1 MRDSP
6 RLEPPI
12 ISRRK
17 FVHTAVA
24 AGGLAVGGLALSI
37 DLPAQERA
45 GWQRGAARPPRDPA
59 AFLQIGA
66 DDVITII
73 SPAVEMGQGGHTSLP
88 MIIVEELGGRWDRV
102 HVLDAAAA
110 PIYDNPMFG
119 QQSTVGSFSVRG
131 WYTELRRIGA
141 AARMMLLAAAA
152 QRWRVP
158 ASECTAADS
167 EIVHARSGRRC
178 SFGSVARLAAKMRVP
193 QQPELKPA
201 SQFKLI
207 GTSPP
212 RVDIRDKV
220 DGSARYGIDVVLPE
234 MLYAAVRTCP
244 TLGGTLK
251 SFDDSACRSVPGF
264 EAAVPLPDGVIVIAR
279 SYWQARK
286 ALERLRTDFDP
297 GALANLTSEKVSA
310 RLHAGFDA
318 PGTVARNDGNAEAA
332 LAHAAKTIEAVYEV
346 PYLAHA
352 CMEPMNCTAR
362 VTSEGC
368 EVWCGTQSPQ
378 AAQAGAAQVLGIPPS
393 RVKVNVQYLGG
404 GFGRRG
410 QADFVTQAVTAARAT
425 GGRPV
430 KLIWSREE
438 DIQHD
443 WYRPAAAVRF
453 RGGLDGNGRLIALD
467 CKVVTASAPAFGRPG
482 GPPFYTEGI
491 SDANY
496 RIPNFRVTG
505 VDQNLG
511 VRFGFWRSVNDSHNP
526 FMLEGFIDEL
536 AREAKQD
543 PYLFR
548 RAMLQGENPNAQR
561 QLVLLD
567 LLAAKAD
574 WQHPPAGHALGITAL
589 SAFGS
594 FVGAVAEV
602 SMQDQIVNLH
612 RVILGIDC
620 GVAVHPENIA
630 AQCEGGMVFG
640 LTAALRGE
648 ITLENGAVTQSN
660 FNDYPMLQLLEM
672 PRVDCHIVPSTA
684 PPGGVGEPSTATIAP
699 ALANAIYAASGL
711 RLRSLPLTRHQLGF
725 RAVRT

>member
-1 MRDSP
+1 MRDP
-6 RLEPPI
+6 RPLELPI

-17 FVHTAVA
+17 FVHSAVA
-24 AGGLAVGGLALSI
+24 ASGLAVGGLALSL
-37 DLPAQERA
+37 DVPAQERA
-45 GWQRGAARPPRDPA
+45 GWPRGAARPPRDPA

-88 MIIVEELGGRWDRV
+88 MIIVEELGGRWDKVRV
-102 HVLDAAAA
+102 MDAAAA
-110 PIYDNPMFG
+110 PIYRNPMFG

-141 AARMMLLAAAA
+141 AARTMLVAAAA
-152 QRWRVP
+152 RRWRVP
-158 ASECTAADS
+158 EHECSVVQS
-167 EIVHARSGRRC
+167 EILHSRTARRC
-178 SFGSVARLAAKMRVP
+178 SFGSVARLAAKMPVP
-193 QQPELKPA
+193 QQPALKQT
-201 SQFKLI
+201 SEFKVI

-220 DGSARYGIDVVLPE
+220 DGSARYGIDAVLPD
-234 MLYAAVRTCP
+234 MLHAAIRTSP
-244 TLGGTLK
+244 TLGGKLK
-251 SFDDSACRSVPGF
+251 SFDDSACRSIAGYEKSV
-264 EAAVPLPDGVIVIAR
+264 ALPDGVVVIAR

-286 ALERLRTDFDP
+286 ALERLRIDFDP
-297 GALANLTSEKVSA
+297 GPLATLTSAKVSA
-310 RLHAGFDA
+310 RLREGFDE
-318 PGTVARNDGNAEAA
+318 PGTVARNDGNADAA
-332 LAHAAKTIEAVYEV
+332 LARAAKTLEAVYEV

-352 CMEPMNCTAR
+352 TMEPMNCTAR
-362 VTSEGC
+362 VTSDGC

-378 AAQAGAAQVLGIPPS
+378 SAQAGAAKALGIPPE
-393 RVKVNVQYLGG
+393 RVKVHTQYLGG

-410 QADFVTQAVTAARAT
+410 EADYVVQAVTAAKAT
-425 GGRPV
+425 DGRPV

-443 WYRPAAAVRF
+443 FYRPAAAVRF
-453 RGGLDGNGRLIALD
+453 RGGLDGNGRLVALD

-496 RIPNFRVTG
+496 QIPNFHVSG

-548 RAMLQGENPNAQR
+548 RTMLQGENPNARR
-561 QLVLLD
+561 QLALLD
-567 LLAAKAD
+567 LLAAKSG

-602 SMQDQIVNLH
+602 SMQDQIVTLH
-612 RVILGIDC
+612 RVALGIDC
-620 GVAVHPENIA
+620 GVAVHPDNIA

-648 ITLENGAVTQSN
+648 ITLENGAVMQSN
-660 FNDYPMLQLLEM
+660 FHDYPVLQLVEM
-672 PRVDCHIVPSTA
+672 PLVDCYIMPSTA

-699 ALANAIYAASGL
+699 ALANAIYAASNL
-711 RLRSLPLTRHQLGF
+711 RLRSLPMTRHQLGF
-725 RAVRT
+725 RTVRT

>member
-1 MRDSP
+1 MRDSRP
-6 RLEPPI
+6 LELPI
-12 ISRRK
+12 ITRRK
-17 FVHTAVA
+17 FIHGAVTV
-24 AGGLAVGGLALSI
+24 GAVGGLALSV

-45 GWQRGAARPPRDPA
+45 GWRGGAARAPRDPA
-59 AFLQIGA
+59 AFLQIGE
-66 DDVITII
+66 DGVITII

-88 MIIVEELGGRWDRV
+88 MIIVEELGGRWEQVRV
-102 HVLDAAAA
+102 MDAAAA

-141 AARMMLLAAAA
+141 AARMMLVAAAA
-152 QRWRVP
+152 RRWRVP
-158 ASECTAADS
+158 ERECTAADS

-178 SFGSVARLAAKMRVP
+178 SFGSVARVAARMRVP
-193 QQPELKPA
+193 QQPELKQTSA
-201 SQFKLI
+201 FRLI
-207 GTSPP
+207 GTSPE

-220 DGSARYGIDVVLPE
+220 DGSARYGIDVVLPD
-234 MLYAAVRTCP
+234 MLYAAIRTCP
-244 TLGGTLK
+244 TLGGRLK
-251 SFDDSACRSVPGF
+251 SFDDSDCRGVAGF
-264 EAAVPLPDGVIVIAR
+264 EKAVPLPDGVIVVAR

-297 GALANLTSEKVSA
+297 GPLAALTSEKVSA
-310 RLHAGFDA
+310 RLRAGFDE
-318 PGTVARNDGNAEAA
+318 PGTVARHDGDAEAA
-332 LAHAAKTIEAVYEV
+332 LARAAKRLEAVYEV

-362 VTSEGC
+362 VTDEGC

-378 AAQAGAAQVLGIPPS
+378 AAQSGAAQVLGIPSS

-425 GGRPV
+425 GGKPV

-453 RGGLDGNGRLIALD
+453 RGGLDAAGRLVALD
-467 CKVVTASAPAFGRPG
+467 CKVVTASAPSFGRPG

-491 SDANY
+491 SDATY

-536 AREAKQD
+536 ARAAQQD

-548 RAMLQGENPNAQR
+548 RAMLQDDRPAARR
-561 QLVLLD
+561 QLALTD
-567 LLAAKAD
+567 LLAAKAG
-574 WQHPPAGHALGITAL
+574 WHARPPGHAFGIASLG
-589 SAFGS
+589 AFGS

-602 SMQDQIVNLH
+602 SLEDQIVTLH
-612 RVILGIDC
+612 RVLLGIDC
-620 GVAVHPENIA
+620 GLAVHPDNIA

-648 ITLENGAVTQSN
+648 ITLANGAVTQSN

-672 PRVDCHIVPSTA
+672 PRVECYIVPSTA
-684 PPGGVGEPSTATIAP
+684 APGGVGEPSTATIAP
-699 ALANAIYAASGL
+699 ALANAIYAASDL

-725 RAVRT
+725 RAMRT

>member
-1 MRDSP
+1 MPDSR
-6 RLEPPI
+6 RLELPN

-17 FVHTAVA
+17 FVHGAAAV
-24 AGGLAVGGLALSI
+24 GAVGGLALSI
-37 DLPAQERA
+37 HLPAQERE
-45 GWQRGAARPPRDPA
+45 GGFPRGAPRPPRNPA
-59 AFLQIGA
+59 AFLQIGEN
-66 DDVITII
+66 DVITIM

-88 MIIVEELGGRWDRV
+88 MIIVEELGGKWDRV
-102 HVLDAAAA
+102 KVIDPPAEA
-110 PIYDNPMFG
+110 IYRNPMFG

-141 AARMMLLAAAA
+141 AARMMLIAAAA
-152 QRWRVP
+152 RRWHVP
-158 ASECTAADS
+158 EHECTAADS

-178 SFGSVARLAAKMRVP
+178 SFGSVARLAAKIPVP
-193 QQPELKPA
+193 QHPELKPTGE
-201 SQFKLI
+201 FKVI

-212 RVDIRDKV
+212 RVDVRDKV
-220 DGSARYGIDVVLPE
+220 DGSARYGIDVLLPD

-244 TLGGTLK
+244 TLGGRLK
-251 SFDDSACRSVPGF
+251 SFDDSACRSVAGF
-264 EAAVPLPDGVIVIAR
+264 EKTVPLPDGVIVVAR

-286 ALERLRTDFDP
+286 ALERVRTDFDLGP
-297 GALANLTSEKVSA
+297 LAGLTSEKVSA
-310 RLHAGFDA
+310 RLHEGFDA
-318 PGTVARNDGNAEAA
+318 PGIVARHDGDAEAA
-332 LAHAAKTIEAVYEV
+332 LARAATKLEAVYEV

-362 VTSEGC
+362 VTDQGC

-378 AAQAGAAQVLGIPPS
+378 TAQSSAAEVLGISPS
-393 RVKVNVQYLGG
+393 RVKVNTQYLGG

-410 QADFVTQAVTAARAT
+410 QGDFVTQAVIAAKAT

-430 KLIWSREE
+430 KLIWTREE

-443 WYRPAAAVRF
+443 WYRPAAAIRF
-453 RGGLDGNGRLIALD
+453 RGGLDASGRLVALD

-491 SDANY
+491 STATY

-536 AREAKQD
+536 ARAAKQD

-548 RAMLQGENPNAQR
+548 RAMLQDERPDARR
-561 QLVLLD
+561 QLALLD

-574 WQHPPAGHALGITAL
+574 WHHPPAGHAFGITAL
-589 SAFGS
+589 TAFGS
-594 FVGAVAEV
+594 FVGAVADV
-602 SMQDQIVNLH
+602 SVADQIVSLH

-672 PRVDCHIVPSTA
+672 PPVDCHIMPSAA

-699 ALANAIYAASGL
+699 ALANAIYAASDL